1 MTATMPATA
10 PTTVPTTVPTT
21 MPTTRPTTVPETIP
35 AARTVVRRLP
45 DLEAAAADPTRVPRV
60 PAPRRPEPPTAV
72 PAERPDRV
80 RVHAHLVLRQVME
93 VLDGRRPAGQLADV
107 VTEPVLR
114 YLAAAAGRL
123 DDPGYRVPRTGGR
136 RGGLHRDGLHH
147 DGLGER
153 TRAAGLRSMRVCH
166 PADGVAEIS
175 VVWRYRG
182 RSRALAARFEQAGR
196 LPRGPAPEG
205 TDRPGSRPG
214 AEPHWR
220 CTALRLG

>member
-1 MTATMPATA
+1 MTATMPATV
-10 PTTVPTTVPTT
+10 PETVPTTVPTT
-21 MPTTRPTTVPETIP
+21 EPRTVPTTEPTTEPERIP

-45 DLEAAAADPTRVPRV
+45 DLEAAAANPARAPRV

-72 PAERPDRV
+72 PAGRPDRV

-123 DDPGYRVPRTGGR
+123 DDPGYRVARTGGW
-136 RGGLHRDGLHH
+136 RGGLHR

-196 LPRGPAPEG
+196 VPRGPAPNG
-205 TDRPGSRPG
+205 TDQTGLRPG

>member
-1 MTATMPATA
+1 MTATI
-10 PTTVPTTVPTT
+10 
-21 MPTTRPTTVPETIP
+21 PETIP
-35 AARTVVRRLP
+35 AARTAVRRLP
-45 DLEAAAADPTRVPRV
+45 DLDAGATDRGRAQQV
-60 PAPRRPEPPTAV
+60 PAQQVPAQWVPEPRHPEPRGPEPES
-72 PAERPDRV
+72 PAAPPERPDRV

-114 YLAAAAGRL
+114 YLTAAAGRL
-123 DDPGYRVPRTGGR
+123 DDPRYRVSRSGGR
-136 RGGLHRDGLHH
+136 RNGLHR

-153 TRAAGLRSMRVCH
+153 TRAAGLRSMRVCR

-196 LPRGPAPEG
+196 VARGTAPDG
-205 TDRPGSRPG
+205 TAPPGPRPG